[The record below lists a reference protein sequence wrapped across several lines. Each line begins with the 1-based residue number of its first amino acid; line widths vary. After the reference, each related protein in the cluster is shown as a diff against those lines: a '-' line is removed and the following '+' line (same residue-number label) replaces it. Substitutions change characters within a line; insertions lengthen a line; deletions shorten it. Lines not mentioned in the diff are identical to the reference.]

1 MIFKDCDSPSRIHY
15 SSTQEKLFFM
25 KTGIFL
31 LFSGISEEERKV
43 LRWNMDEDH
52 SQVAAAHHVLV
63 IREKNWGEMQVNLD
77 IAMIF
82 KAERGRPKADRA
94 KCL

>member
-1 MIFKDCDSPSRIHY
+1 
-15 SSTQEKLFFM
+15 M

-82 KAERGRPKADRA
+82 KAKR
-94 KCL
+94 L